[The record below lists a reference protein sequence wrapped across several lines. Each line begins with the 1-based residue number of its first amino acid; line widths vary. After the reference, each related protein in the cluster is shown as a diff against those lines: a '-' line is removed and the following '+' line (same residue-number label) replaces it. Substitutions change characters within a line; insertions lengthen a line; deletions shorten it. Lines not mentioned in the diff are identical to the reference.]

1 MTTTVHHEKGH
12 IEVGHTRDKK
22 VPLKLYYE
30 KTGNGPKKL
39 LLIMGLN
46 SPGSAWDTVVC
57 VNCTF
62 ALACAF
68 VFILV
73 QNVMSM
79 FIRSSPLKKVVSE
92 DKPLFNCMCY

>member
-1 MTTTVHHEKGH
+1 MTASVHHEKGH

-46 SPGSAWDTVVC
+46 SPGSAWDTVVRLHYIA
-57 VNCTF
+57 F
-62 ALACAF
+62 AVACASCSRYEGIVQVHS
-68 VFILV
+68 VFAI
-73 QNVMSM
+73 
-79 FIRSSPLKKVVSE
+79 
-92 DKPLFNCMCY
+92 